1 MVIESKN
8 EEETFTLRDTN
19 HFEETNGIFQISKNK
34 IEREKAPQQ
43 LNCKVCLCSEETV
56 EDPLISPCNCKGSCQ
71 LIHVG
76 CLKTWINSKVKK

>member
-8 EEETFTLRDTN
+8 EAETFTLRDTN
-19 HFEETNGIFQISKNK
+19 HFEETTGVFEISKNK
-34 IEREKAPQQ
+34 PIMSAEEGEN
-43 LNCKVCLCSEETV
+43 NCKVCLINDDSEA
-56 EDPLISPCNCKGSCQ
+56 DPLISPCSCKGSCR